1 MRATIKNYCINLLII
16 IIFPVFS
23 LLYKYIFCSLIN
35 NSSNSSYKLF
45 KNIQNI
51 SILKEMRVGIISNEN
66 YEYINKFENFLKEN
80 NIKIQYLNN
89 SSEIKDSKSNFDFI
103 FKFKNNEKKIMNK
116 EDEIEIEFEYSLD
129 FIDKI
134 IPDFR
139 TINKP
144 KKLQLLITNYLS
156 TISNIT
162 NIPSIIVETLQL
174 NNKEYKYK
182 ALIIIFFDIFIYYY
196 IFLIVDSKIIIEK
209 KEHIFD
215 YLSSQ
220 GITFNHNYLSWFLIF
235 LSQILPSFL
244 LSFINL
250 EFFEDNKLT
259 ISINQL
265 SFNIDIIFIYSLIL
279 LFIIK
284 YENSEIIHLLIITLI
299 IVLQFFLLFYFYFN
313 GRICFKY
320 LPFVFSIINFFQST
334 NEKNILESLLY
345 FIISLVLYFLIL
357 FILQKSFKSKKKDKS
372 FDLSSFETN
381 DQIDNYENHEQL
393 TEMEISI
400 KNENNYLNVKNITK
414 QFDDLKAINN
424 FSCELF
430 PGEIFCLLG
439 HNGAGKTTLIKI
451 ISGIEKIDEGDIILN
466 GISILN
472 DKNYFIKNI
481 GVCHQENILFG
492 ELTVDDMIYYSLKL
506 KGKTKNKD
514 EIDSYIKDIGLEEK
528 RKDLCKN
535 LSTGQKRK
543 LCIILSLIGN
553 NKIILLDE
561 PTSGLDAIGRRELWK
576 FLQRNKKDKIILLT
590 THSLEEAEFL
600 GDRIGIIKE
609 GEYICSGT
617 SSYLKNK
624 YPHGYNINL
633 LISSRFNYENRQQM
647 LNDLKVIDST
657 SFIKI
662 SSNSLLTINFNNLN
676 GNVINSIFKYIED
689 SKSLYNINKYTVS
702 TTSLED
708 VFINLNVKNF
718 SNQLLKI
725 PWTHSS

>member
-1 MRATIKNYCINLLII
+1 
-16 IIFPVFS
+16 
-23 LLYKYIFCSLIN
+23 
-35 NSSNSSYKLF
+35 
-45 KNIQNI
+45 
-51 SILKEMRVGIISNEN
+51 
-66 YEYINKFENFLKEN
+66 
-80 NIKIQYLNN
+80 
-89 SSEIKDSKSNFDFI
+89 
-103 FKFKNNEKKIMNK
+103 MNK
-116 EDEIEIEFEYSLD
+116 EDEIEIEFEYSLEFFD
-129 FIDKI
+129 II
-134 IPDFR
+134 IPDFG
-139 TINKP
+139 ILNKP

-196 IFLIVDSKIIIEK
+196 IFLIVYSKIISEK

-284 YENSEIIHLLIITLI
+284 YDNNETIHLLIITLI

-334 NEKNILESLLY
+334 DEKNILESLLFCIFSLIFY
-345 FIISLVLYFLIL
+345 ILIDILMIFIF
-357 FILQKSFKSKKKDKS
+357 QKSFKFKKNDKS
-372 FDLSSFETN
+372 LDSLSFTTN
-381 DQIDNYENHEQL
+381 EQIDNYENHEQL

-561 PTSGLDAIGRRELWK
+561 
-576 FLQRNKKDKIILLT
+576 Q
-590 THSLEEAEFL
+590 
-600 GDRIGIIKE
+600 
-609 GEYICSGT
+609 
-617 SSYLKNK
+617 
-624 YPHGYNINL
+624 
-633 LISSRFNYENRQQM
+633 
-647 LNDLKVIDST
+647 
-657 SFIKI
+657 
-662 SSNSLLTINFNNLN
+662 
-676 GNVINSIFKYIED
+676 
-689 SKSLYNINKYTVS
+689 LY
-702 TTSLED
+702 
-708 VFINLNVKNF
+708 
-718 SNQLLKI
+718 
-725 PWTHSS
+725 